1 MSIGP
6 FGSPRRRRRPQYR
19 RAGRAAVQDRGSFGA
34 RNGGGGPPSRAPFH
48 LNFRDFSDRKASPMN
63 LPAHQLTM
71 TVLMTPDMANFAGNV
86 HGGTILKFLD
96 QVAYACASRYA
107 GRYVVTLS
115 VDQVMFREPINVGE
129 LVTFNASINHTGTSS
144 MEVGIKVLAEN
155 IRTQETRH
163 ANSCFFTMVAV
174 DDERKP
180 TPVPPLRPFSP
191 EERRRYA
198 AAELRKQLRQEY
210 RSRFEAARNVAPP
223 PPPPRLPGIDKAKGT
238 APAPAGKA

>member
-1 MSIGP
+1 MEQ
-6 FGSPRRRRRPQYR
+6 R
-19 RAGRAAVQDRGSFGA
+19 
-34 RNGGGGPPSRAPFH
+34 
-48 LNFRDFSDRKASPMN
+48 ME

-115 VDQVMFREPINVGE
+115 VDQVMFRQPIYVGE
-129 LVTFNASINHTGTSS
+129 LVTFLAAVNHTGTSS

-155 IRTQETRH
+155 IRTQALRH

-180 TPVPPLRPFSP
+180 VAVPPLRPFTP
-191 EERRRYA
+191 DAQRRHA
-198 AAELRKQLRQEY
+198 CAEMRKQLRQEFGK
-210 RSRFEAARNVAPP
+210 RFEALR
-223 PPPPRLPGIDKAKGT
+223 GT
-238 APAPAGKA
+238 AP